1 MSFGTIRILQASSFK
16 PAQAHTLAKAIPY
29 ETDEDS
35 YIKYN
40 TCYPTDPIEN
50 LREVAA
56 ALGEPATADRRVL
69 GVGPARPATGAQE
82 VADPLIIRTCSP
94 GFL

>member
-1 MSFGTIRILQASSFK
+1 M
-16 PAQAHTLAKAIPY
+16 
-29 ETDEDS
+29 
-35 YIKYN
+35 
-40 TCYPTDPIEN
+40 EN